1 MNAYE
6 EYLIEGGT
14 RSDKGE
20 RRMRVVA
27 LTFHD
32 VVPDDQGSAA
42 ATSDAFYRITVR
54 ELEGLL
60 AQLRKL
66 SYQTVSSREFRTWQ
80 QGSGQLP
87 ERTVVLTFDDGHA
100 SHFELVAPLLV
111 RYRFTGTFFVTSGY
125 VGRLGYMSWEQLR
138 KLVFLGM
145 EIGSHGATHRPLTSL
160 SPQEVAEEM
169 RASRQLLTDQLGVPI
184 HAMAAP
190 GGFWN
195 QAVAEASKQAG
206 YEAVWLST
214 IGTNGR
220 ETNPLALRRVVV
232 RQPFSM
238 DRVVSM
244 VEGWEPSFW
253 WAASQQ
259 HLIRFLKRVL
269 GVYWYEQLKRRLVP
283 NA

>member
-1 MNAYE
+1 
-6 EYLIEGGT
+6 
-14 RSDKGE
+14 
-20 RRMRVVA
+20 MRIVA

-32 VVPDDQGSAA
+32 VVPDHTAKA
-42 ATSDAFYRITVR
+42 EATSDTFYRITVS
-54 ELEGLL
+54 ELELLL

-66 SYQTVSSREFRTWQ
+66 GYQTVSSHQFRAWQ
-80 QGSGQLP
+80 QGHGQWP

-100 SHFELVAPLLV
+100 GHFELVAPLLV

-125 VGRLGYMSWEQLR
+125 IGRPTYMTWEQLR

-160 SPQEVAEEM
+160 SPKEVAEEL
-169 RASRQLLTDQLGVPI
+169 RTSRELLTEQLGVPI

-220 ETNPLALRRVVV
+220 ETSPLALRRVVV

-238 DRVVSM
+238 ERVVSM

-259 HLIRFLKRVL
+259 RLIRLLKRVL